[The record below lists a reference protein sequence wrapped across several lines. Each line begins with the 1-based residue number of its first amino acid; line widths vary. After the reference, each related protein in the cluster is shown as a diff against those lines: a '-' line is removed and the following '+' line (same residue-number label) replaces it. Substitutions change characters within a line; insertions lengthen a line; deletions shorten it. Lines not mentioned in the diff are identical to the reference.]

1 MKIDTINFKTLEKL
15 VKENVN
21 DTDLGGAMRK
31 FYYNVIDNKKYE
43 KRRNL

>member
-1 MKIDTINFKTLEKL
+1 MKRNTINFTTLKKL
-15 VKENVN
+15 VDKNSN
-21 DTDLGGAMRK
+21 DGDLGGAMRK